1 MAENKC
7 KEIKSKFFG
16 IELVGRDTFK
26 PQPAFMAN
34 YQNDDQG
41 PSKWST
47 EETQGSNHGMD
58 SGNQSQDDKNQ
69 EDDSNWYN
77 WNENADRDVVIKI
90 GPLRLYYPNYYS
102 LVSLSL
108 DIFVG
113 ILYFIG
119 SLLFLSEKTMAI
131 GSILFVIGGFF
142 FFMRPV
148 VKLLDNFR
156 QYNQVGLKREKDDQE
171 FDDNKFIDVI
181 YSEEVPEEQEEENQI
196 DDYYAEYYEN

>member
-1 MAENKC
+1 
-7 KEIKSKFFG
+7 
-16 IELVGRDTFK
+16 
-26 PQPAFMAN
+26 
-34 YQNDDQG
+34 
-41 PSKWST
+41 
-47 EETQGSNHGMD
+47 MD

-69 EDDSNWYN
+69 DDDSNWYN

-181 YSEEVPEEQEEENQI
+181 YSEEVPEEQEEDNQI